1 MNNIQEISAVPSEIT
16 GNPEQGGCEIG
27 AEHTLLGDQSADTQ
41 DRAPADESGRNS
53 GVDGPEI
60 PSEMEGADAAEE
72 QSTTGAIE
80 PKHGSTRKPK
90 QKRPPEMQLA
100 WMEIGRIY
108 AEHPMAR
115 NIHQEFGVRLREL
128 PVNTISETGLALLAH
143 HSPLHVLET
152 PDKVFCVGSLR
163 LFRLLKYGLPAETV
177 IPVLIHTRLTGQE
190 LRNHILFELYVV
202 PVIASLN
209 SQDRK
214 SMGTI
219 WDKPLS
225 KELLCGALRCQPSDA
240 LKLLFQCD
248 PRTIRKGDGQ

>member
-1 MNNIQEISAVPSEIT
+1 MNNIQEISAVSSDIQENSE
-16 GNPEQGGCEIG
+16 QVGCEYG
-27 AEHTLLGDQSADTQ
+27 ADHTMLRDQTDDTTSSVP
-41 DRAPADESGRNS
+41 DGEGGKDSGI
-53 GVDGPEI
+53 DGPEV
-60 PSEMEGADAAEE
+60 PSEMECADAGAE
-72 QSTTGAIE
+72 QSPTVTIE
-80 PKHGSTRKPK
+80 SKHTPPRKPK
-90 QKRPPEMQLA
+90 QKKSPEIQLA
-100 WMEIGRIY
+100 WMEIGQIY
-108 AEHPMAR
+108 GEHPMVR

-128 PVNTISETGLALLAH
+128 PVNIISETGLAVLAH

-152 PDKVFCVGSLR
+152 PDKVFCIGSLR

-177 IPVLIHTRLTGQE
+177 IPVLMHTRLTGQE

-248 PRTIRKGDGQ
+248 PRTIRKVDGQ